1 MQGDAGCA
9 AYCRVNVIA
18 DSHHIEATIGADPS
32 EIAPVR
38 AAVHD
43 LAQRAGFGDRAD
55 DLALAIN
62 ELIANAQEHGAAPIH
77 VVADAGAGLHI
88 EVSDSGGGF
97 DWSEAV
103 QEHPPRP
110 HARRGRGLW
119 IVRQLVDRVTVDR
132 GDGDGTTCVCI
143 DLHQQAA

>member
-1 MQGDAGCA
+1 MAAGSGG
-9 AYCRVNVIA
+9 R
-18 DSHHIEATIGADPS
+18 
-32 EIAPVR
+32 
-38 AAVHD
+38 
-43 LAQRAGFGDRAD
+43 
-55 DLALAIN
+55 
-62 ELIANAQEHGAAPIH
+62 LIAIEGRFGAMDRL
-77 VVADAGAGLHI
+77 VADAGAGLHI

-132 GDGDGTTCVCI
+132 GGGDGTTCVCI

>member
-1 MQGDAGCA
+1 
-9 AYCRVNVIA
+9 
-18 DSHHIEATIGADPS
+18 
-32 EIAPVR
+32 
-38 AAVHD
+38 
-43 LAQRAGFGDRAD
+43 
-55 DLALAIN
+55 
-62 ELIANAQEHGAAPIH
+62 

-132 GDGDGTTCVCI
+132 GGGDGTTCVCI

>member
-1 MQGDAGCA
+1 MQGDAVCA
-9 AYCRVNVIA
+9 AYCQVSVIA

-103 QEHPPRP
+103 LEHPPRP

-132 GDGDGTTCVCI
+132 GGGDAGRV
-143 DLHQQAA
+143 AG